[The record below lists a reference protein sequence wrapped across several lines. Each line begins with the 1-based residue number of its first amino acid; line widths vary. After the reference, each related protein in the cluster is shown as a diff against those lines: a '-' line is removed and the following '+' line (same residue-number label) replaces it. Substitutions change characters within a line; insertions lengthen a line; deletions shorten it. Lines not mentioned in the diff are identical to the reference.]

1 MKIIEIGSQVGEF
14 EDGVCPFSSGSQY
27 YDWLSCN
34 CDRCKKGATREIWET
49 GTVEDIKCDIE
60 RSLSIGAITGRVP
73 KEIARRMGFFE
84 NRGKYVWPC
93 PEVEWTEEWKAEVLR
108 RRSCKKDHS

>member
-14 EDGVCPFSSGSQY
+14 EDGVCPFSSGTQY
-27 YDWLSCN
+27 LDWVANN
-34 CDRCKKGATREIWET
+34 CDKCRKGPDWKAVEMGAENTKCEIEQA
-49 GTVEDIKCDIE
+49 
-60 RSLSIGAITGRVP
+60 LSEGAITGRVP

-108 RRSCKKDHS
+108 RRGGP